1 MHPISQARSSPFQII
16 WMMESL
22 NIEKKLAADL
32 MAFLDPWA
40 TNLLRDVWTGM
51 SDGKAAT
58 ARQFDSLPQNMS
70 WIRLQG
76 LCDFVWSFWLIFSLL
91 RETFPN
97 WCPLWLC
104 EACGCK
110 ARKCNWLRHLEPKK
124 NRDGVENGGGRDTGG
139 EGEGT
144 GRRSWNCSP
153 YTSTTVIARVSSI
166 LVNNCHHFLVLPC
179 FTPSRKQ
186 KEPTTS
192 KDDDDSGDVTWVEF
206 VKGMSSDQFQAWPMF
221 PGDGDQWVEMYSNNV
236 PEWLDFDNF
245 FCGIQHFKQNW
256 NWYGNQRWTIIDWY
270 QWCWVLIAVGQ
281 TWLIH
286 GQIIAWTSIN
296 MQSRFCPWN
305 CLDEVL
311 FPRITLEAL
320 VAIPSS
326 LRRHK
331 HLGHSC
337 GFAKKFV

>member
-1 MHPISQARSSPFQII
+1 
-16 WMMESL
+16 
-22 NIEKKLAADL
+22 
-32 MAFLDPWA
+32 
-40 TNLLRDVWTGM
+40 M

-104 EACGCK
+104 EVCGCK

-124 NRDGVENGGGRDTGG
+124 NRDGVENGGERDTGG

-179 FTPSRKQ
+179 FPLQGNKRNPRHPRMMMILEMSLGSSSWKAWAAINSRHGGRFL
-186 KEPTTS
+186 EMVTS
-192 KDDDDSGDVTWVEF
+192 GWKCIRIMFQSG
-206 VKGMSSDQFQAWPMF
+206 
-221 PGDGDQWVEMYSNNV
+221 
-236 PEWLDFDNF
+236 
-245 FCGIQHFKQNW
+245 
-256 NWYGNQRWTIIDWY
+256 
-270 QWCWVLIAVGQ
+270 
-281 TWLIH
+281 
-286 GQIIAWTSIN
+286 
-296 MQSRFCPWN
+296 
-305 CLDEVL
+305 
-311 FPRITLEAL
+311 
-320 VAIPSS
+320 
-326 LRRHK
+326 
-331 HLGHSC
+331 
-337 GFAKKFV
+337 

>member
-1 MHPISQARSSPFQII
+1 MVGEIWVAR
-16 WMMESL
+16 
-22 NIEKKLAADL
+22 
-32 MAFLDPWA
+32 
-40 TNLLRDVWTGM
+40 
-51 SDGKAAT
+51 
-58 ARQFDSLPQNMS
+58 ARGQ
-70 WIRLQG
+70 
-76 LCDFVWSFWLIFSLL
+76 
-91 RETFPN
+91 
-97 WCPLWLC
+97 
-104 EACGCK
+104 
-110 ARKCNWLRHLEPKK
+110 
-124 NRDGVENGGGRDTGG
+124 
-139 EGEGT
+139 EGEVE
-144 GRRSWNCSP
+144 
-153 YTSTTVIARVSSI
+153 TSAPCTQTTVIARVSSI
-166 LVNNCHHFLVLPC
+166 LATTVITLWFYPVLP
-179 FTPSRKQ
+179 PKKDRRNPRHPRMMMILEMSLGSSSWKAWAAINSRH
-186 KEPTTS
+186 
-192 KDDDDSGDVTWVEF
+192 
-206 VKGMSSDQFQAWPMF
+206 GMAWPMF

-236 PEWLDFDNF
+236 PEWLDFHNF

-256 NWYGNQRWTIIDWY
+256 NSYGNQRWAIIDWY

>member
-1 MHPISQARSSPFQII
+1 
-16 WMMESL
+16 
-22 NIEKKLAADL
+22 
-32 MAFLDPWA
+32 
-40 TNLLRDVWTGM
+40 M

-58 ARQFDSLPQNMS
+58 PRQFDSLPQNMS

-97 WCPLWLC
+97 WWPLWLC
-104 EACGCK
+104 EVCGCK

-124 NRDGVENGGGRDTGG
+124 HRDGVENDKMVGEIWVARARGQ
-139 EGEGT
+139 EGEVE
-144 GRRSWNCSP
+144 
-153 YTSTTVIARVSSI
+153 TSAPCTQTTVIARVSSI
-166 LVNNCHHFLVLPC
+166 LATTVITLWFYPVLP
-179 FTPSRKQ
+179 PQ
-186 KEPTTS
+186 KRQEEPTTS

-256 NWYGNQRWTIIDWY
+256 NSYGNQRWAIIDWY